1 MKTGNPDVDRPVPL
15 SLESTMKPYKTFDHT
30 ADLGLTVTGQS
41 VGELYANAAVAVFDI
56 ITDLGRVEPRET
68 RRITVEGDSPEDLLI
83 NFLREIL
90 YLYNGERWL
99 LREIRVT
106 MIGDNGIEAEAVGEP
121 LELQKHE
128 ICKEIK
134 AVTYHQ
140 ARVRKASGGWEARV
154 IFDV

>member
-1 MKTGNPDVDRPVPL
+1 
-15 SLESTMKPYKTFDHT
+15 MKPYHAFDHT
-30 ADLGLTVTGQS
+30 ADLGLVITGAS
-41 VGELYANAAVAVFDI
+41 EADLFANAAYAVFDI
-56 ITDLGRVEPRET
+56 ITDLDRVEARET
-68 RRITVEGDSPEDLLI
+68 RRIVAEGDSREDLLI

-99 LREIRVT
+99 LKGLRIIQLSEK
-106 MIGDNGIEAEAVGEP
+106 GLEAEVRGE
-121 LELQKHE
+121 LFDSGKHE

-140 ARVRKASGGWEARV
+140 AQVSQTPAGWTARV

>member
-1 MKTGNPDVDRPVPL
+1 
-15 SLESTMKPYKTFDHT
+15 MKPYKTFDHT

-41 VGELYANAAVAVFDI
+41 AEELYANAAVAVFDM
-56 ITDLGRVEPRET
+56 ITDLGRVKPRET
-68 RRITVEGDSPEDLLI
+68 RRIAVEGDSPEDLLI

-106 MIGDNGIEAEAVGEP
+106 IIGDRGIDAEVFGEP
-121 LELQKHE
+121 LDLQKHE

-140 ARVRKASGGWEARV
+140 ASVRKLPGGWEARV

>member
-1 MKTGNPDVDRPVPL
+1 
-15 SLESTMKPYKTFDHT
+15 MKPYKTFDHT
-30 ADLGLTVTGQS
+30 ADLGLSITGAS
-41 VGELYANAAVAVFDI
+41 EKVLFANAAFAVFDI
-56 ITDLGRVEPRET
+56 ITDLGRVEPYET
-68 RRITVEGDSPEDLLI
+68 RRILVEGDSLEDLFI

-99 LREIRVT
+99 LKEIH
-106 MIGDNGIEAEAVGEP
+106 IIKIDEKALEAQARGEP
-121 LELQKHE
+121 FDGQKHE

-140 ARVRKASGGWEARV
+140 AQVHKTPDGWAARV

>member
-1 MKTGNPDVDRPVPL
+1 
-15 SLESTMKPYKTFDHT
+15 MKPYHAFDHT
-30 ADLGLTVTGQS
+30 ADLGLVITGAN
-41 VGELYANAAVAVFDI
+41 EADLFANAAYAVFDI
-56 ITDLGRVEPRET
+56 ITDLDRVAALET
-68 RRITVEGDSPEDLLI
+68 RRIVAEGDSREDLLI

-99 LREIRVT
+99 LKGLRIVRISEK
-106 MIGDNGIEAEAVGEP
+106 GLEAEVRGE
-121 LELQKHE
+121 LFDSEKHE

-140 ARVRKASGGWEARV
+140 AQVSQTPAGWTARV

>member
-1 MKTGNPDVDRPVPL
+1 
-15 SLESTMKPYKTFDHT
+15 MKPYTTFNHT
-30 ADLGLTVTGQS
+30 ADLGLAIRGAS
-41 VGELYANAAVAVFDI
+41 VEKLFANAAFAVFDI
-56 ITDLGRVEPRET
+56 LTDLGRVEPRET
-68 RRITVEGDSPEDLLI
+68 RRILVDGDSREDLLI

-99 LREIRVT
+99 LKEIR
-106 MIGDNGIEAEAVGEP
+106 IIKIDEKALEAVVRGEP
-121 LELQKHE
+121 FDEHKHE

-140 ARVRKASGGWEARV
+140 AQIRNTPDGWTARV

>member
-1 MKTGNPDVDRPVPL
+1 
-15 SLESTMKPYKTFDHT
+15 MKPYNTFDHT
-30 ADLGLTVTGQS
+30 ADLGLAIRGTS
-41 VGELYANAAVAVFDI
+41 EEDLFANAAFAVFDI

-68 RRITVEGDSPEDLLI
+68 RRILVEGDSREDLLI
-83 NFLREIL
+83 NFLREVL

-99 LREIRVT
+99 LKELRVT
-106 MIGDNGIEAEAVGEP
+106 RIGERVLDAEARGEP
-121 LELQKHE
+121 LDQRKHD

-140 ARVRKASGGWEARV
+140 AEVQKTPDGWAARV

>member
-1 MKTGNPDVDRPVPL
+1 
-15 SLESTMKPYKTFDHT
+15 MKPYTNFNHT
-30 ADLGLTVTGQS
+30 ADLGLAITGAS
-41 VGELYANAAVAVFDI
+41 EEKLFANAAFAVFDI
-56 ITDLGRVEPRET
+56 LTDLGRVEPRET
-68 RRITVEGDSPEDLLI
+68 RRILVEGDSREDLLI

-99 LREIRVT
+99 LKEIRV
-106 MIGDNGIEAEAVGEP
+106 IKIDQKALEAEARGEP
-121 LELQKHE
+121 FDEHKHE

-140 ARVRKASGGWEARV
+140 AEVRKSPDGWAARV

>member
-1 MKTGNPDVDRPVPL
+1 MKT
-15 SLESTMKPYKTFDHT
+15 YCTFDHT
-30 ADLGLTVTGQS
+30 ADLGLAIRGAS
-41 VGELYANAAVAVFDI
+41 EEDLFANAAFAVFDI

-68 RRITVEGDSPEDLLI
+68 RLILVEGDSPEDLLI

-99 LREIRVT
+99 LKELRVT
-106 MIGDNGIEAEAVGEP
+106 RIGERALEAEARGEP
-121 LELQKHE
+121 FDGQKHE

-140 ARVRKASGGWEARV
+140 AEVRKTPEGWTARV

>member
-1 MKTGNPDVDRPVPL
+1 
-15 SLESTMKPYKTFDHT
+15 MKPYTTFNHT
-30 ADLGLTVTGQS
+30 ADLGLAITGAS
-41 VGELYANAAVAVFDI
+41 EEKLFANAAFAVFDL

-68 RRITVEGDSPEDLLI
+68 RRILVEGDSREDLLI

-99 LREIRVT
+99 LKEIRV
-106 MIGDNGIEAEAVGEP
+106 IKIDQKSLEAEARGEP
-121 LELQKHE
+121 FDEHKHK
-128 ICKEIK
+128 IFKEIK

-140 ARVRKASGGWEARV
+140 AEVRNTPDGWAARV